1 MPVIQGLGWTFD
13 TVASTYEKLRPGYV
27 EELYRTLFAYIPI
40 DECSRVVE
48 VGSGGGQATAP
59 VLQTGCQMTAVE
71 CGERFSE
78 LLKEKFRAVPKFSVI
93 TKRFEETEWKDES
106 VDLVFS
112 ASAFHWVPEK
122 AGYEKVFA
130 MLKKGGAFARFANH
144 PFRDKGNP
152 ALSEEIDELYH
163 AYYDRFHQRKRE
175 AIREYTE
182 KDARERALI
191 AGKYGFSDLRY
202 HLFYRQRVFSASEYL
217 QLLGTYSDH
226 IVIDESIRKP
236 FFEAIAEAINRHG
249 GTITLY
255 DTIDL
260 QLARK

>member
-1 MPVIQGLGWTFD
+1 MRCVLLRREHGVLAIGPIQIRGYHHEIQFFKVLCIAHFHPQTVPARPLG
-13 TVASTYEKLRPGYV
+13 
-27 EELYRTLFAYIPI
+27 
-40 DECSRVVE
+40 
-48 VGSGGGQATAP
+48 
-59 VLQTGCQMTAVE
+59 
-71 CGERFSE
+71 
-78 LLKEKFRAVPKFSVI
+78 
-93 TKRFEETEWKDES
+93 
-106 VDLVFS
+106 
-112 ASAFHWVPEK
+112 
-122 AGYEKVFA
+122 
-130 MLKKGGAFARFANH
+130 KGGAFARFANH

-152 ALSEEIDELYH
+152 ALSEEIDEIYH

-226 IVIDESIRKP
+226 IVIEESIQKP
-236 FFEAIAEAINRHG
+236 FFEAIAAAINRHG